1 MNATLTISRYRQTR
15 NWAVWNSD
23 ELLAVTVYRK
33 GAQAIVDFFTTNT
46 PYTTMSKK
54 QNKKTDKQVI
64 ILIENRETKQK
75 HRALLGNKKT
85 QICFETRGD
94 WHTNRTHREP
104 LTALIEQGIYKL
116 ANTRARQ
123 IYNEYF
129 QIDAQQTTANM
140 EEEEAQI
147 WEQIAAENAEM
158 IYEAE
163 PEQEEEMEAEDN
175 TMEGD
180 NDCPP
185 EDEPEEEDTPAED
198 EPQQAPAPIRTREA
212 VCMVILPGETEP
224 QPIPEDFEMMADMIL
239 IRKYKGETHRV
250 EVINVGAYRY
260 NGETYPTL
268 THISW
273 KIAPYQISGNTF
285 FGLPVKKR
293 S

>member
-23 ELLAVTVYRK
+23 KLLAVTVYRK

-94 WHTNRTHREP
+94 WHTDCTHREP
-104 LTALIEQGIYKL
+104 LTALIEQGVYKL

-129 QIDAQQTTANM
+129 QIDAPQTTANM

-147 WEQIAAENAEM
+147 WEQIAAENAER

-163 PEQEEEMEAEDN
+163 PEQEEDS
-175 TMEGD
+175 
-180 NDCPP
+180 
-185 EDEPEEEDTPAED
+185 
-198 EPQQAPAPIRTREA
+198 EPQEAPAPIRTREA

-224 QPIPEDFEMMADMIL
+224 QPIPEAFEMMADMIL
-239 IRKYKGETHRV
+239 IRKYKGEIHRV